1 MVPWPRFPGLPLD
14 HPLPPVHPVN
24 HAAATHRLSSL
35 CLGAALALAGC
46 SSPPPAQLDGSVP
59 TQWTQPLPA
68 AAPGAPGSAAAPD
81 LQGWWKAW
89 GDESLNTLVEEA
101 LAANLDLSQA
111 QSRLRQQRL
120 LAGTA
125 GSAFR
130 PVFTAGARTLQ
141 DIAAIDSYFH
151 ASIDVSWD
159 LGLFG
164 AREAGERN
172 AAASVLDA
180 RGRLQA
186 ARVALVA
193 DVVHRYLD
201 IRMAQRQRALIDEQA
216 LLDARALQ
224 LAQVRQ
230 QQRLGTAEAVH
241 QLQLQAGQS
250 AALRASLRE
259 TQARS
264 AHMLAALLGR
274 TRPDA
279 QWLQADAKAPLP
291 GPQALGVAVLPA
303 DLLRTRPDI
312 QVAQAAVER
321 AAAEQGIAHAALY
334 PRFVIGGSLLYSFNI
349 TQNLRTTQDNAPT
362 FGPQIDIPLFD
373 WGRRRSQAD
382 ASELALQAAIQAYR
396 QSVLD
401 GVAEVESALAALDA
415 QRERIASLQS
425 TQQVLAERERVQD
438 QRLKLGLDS
447 EFGGLAP
454 RRAALQARSE
464 QTTALAAHAL
474 AYVAL
479 YKALGG
485 APLPA
490 EDKDDADSGMAPLA
504 PLAQGAP
511 S

>member
-1 MVPWPRFPGLPLD
+1 
-14 HPLPPVHPVN
+14 VN
-24 HAAATHRLSSL
+24 SANATLRLSSL

-59 TQWTQPLPA
+59 ARWTQPLPA
-68 AAPGAPGSAAAPD
+68 AAPGAAAAPD

-89 GDESLNTLVEEA
+89 GDASLDALVEEA
-101 LAANLDLSQA
+101 LAANLDLAQA

-172 AAASVLDA
+172 AAAAVLDA

-216 LLDARALQ
+216 QLDARALQ

-230 QQRLGTAEAVH
+230 QQRLGTAEAVR

-279 QWLQADAKAPLP
+279 QWLQADAQAPLP
-291 GPQALGVAVLPA
+291 GPQALGVAALPA

-312 QVAQAAVER
+312 QVAQAGVER

-362 FGPQIDIPLFD
+362 FGPQIDIPL
-373 WGRRRSQAD
+373 
-382 ASELALQAAIQAYR
+382 
-396 QSVLD
+396 
-401 GVAEVESALAALDA
+401 AALDA
-415 QRERIASLQS
+415 QRERIAALQS

-490 EDKDDADSGMAPLA
+490 EDLEDSGANAGNGHGPA
-504 PLAQGAP
+504 VQGAP

>member
-1 MVPWPRFPGLPLD
+1 
-14 HPLPPVHPVN
+14 VN
-24 HAAATHRLSSL
+24 SANATLRLSSL

-59 TQWTQPLPA
+59 ARWTQPLPA
-68 AAPGAPGSAAAPD
+68 AAPGAAAAPD

-89 GDESLNTLVEEA
+89 GDASLDALVEEA
-101 LAANLDLSQA
+101 LAANLDLAQA

-172 AAASVLDA
+172 AAAAVLDA

-216 LLDARALQ
+216 QLDARALQ

-230 QQRLGTAEAVH
+230 QQRLGTAEAVR

-279 QWLQADAKAPLP
+279 QWLQADAQAPLP
-291 GPQALGVAVLPA
+291 GPQALGVAALPA

-312 QVAQAAVER
+312 QVAQAGVER

-362 FGPQIDIPLFD
+362 FGPQIDIPLF
-373 WGRRRSQAD
+373 
-382 ASELALQAAIQAYR
+382 
-396 QSVLD
+396 
-401 GVAEVESALAALDA
+401 ESALAALDA
-415 QRERIASLQS
+415 QRERIAALQS

-490 EDKDDADSGMAPLA
+490 EDLEDSGANAGNGHGPA
-504 PLAQGAP
+504 VQGAP

>member
-1 MVPWPRFPGLPLD
+1 
-14 HPLPPVHPVN
+14 VN
-24 HAAATHRLSSL
+24 SANATLRLSSL

-59 TQWTQPLPA
+59 ARWTQPLPA
-68 AAPGAPGSAAAPD
+68 AAPGAAAAPD

-89 GDESLNTLVEEA
+89 GDASLDALVEEA
-101 LAANLDLSQA
+101 LAANLDLAQA

-172 AAASVLDA
+172 AAAAVLDA

-216 LLDARALQ
+216 QLDARALQ

-230 QQRLGTAEAVH
+230 QQRLGTAEAVR

-279 QWLQADAKAPLP
+279 QWLQADAQAPLP
-291 GPQALGVAVLPA
+291 GPQALGVAALPA

-312 QVAQAAVER
+312 QVAQAGVER

-382 ASELALQAAIQAYR
+382 ASELALQAAIQPTAR
-396 QSVLD
+396 ACWTAWPRSSRPWPRWTP
-401 GVAEVESALAALDA
+401 SAS
-415 QRERIASLQS
+415 AS
-425 TQQVLAERERVQD
+425 
-438 QRLKLGLDS
+438 
-447 EFGGLAP
+447 P
-454 RRAALQARSE
+454 RCS
-464 QTTALAAHAL
+464 
-474 AYVAL
+474 
-479 YKALGG
+479 
-485 APLPA
+485 P
-490 EDKDDADSGMAPLA
+490 
-504 PLAQGAP
+504 P
-511 S
+511 SRCWPSANACRTSA